1 MTARE
6 IIISDFLTQSIVLF
20 AAFLVIYPIR
30 RYLTVTHN
38 RAMTYAL
45 MTSLIYGLGSTYI
58 HLTFDV
64 SLIWLLV
71 LFSPFFF
78 YRIYRLVELEFL
90 KLLFVFSF
98 SSTLVAFPAVYT
110 RFLNAYLYPQL
121 ILGGHLSIN
130 VVLITIGWW
139 ILFSI
144 LYYFYLHKPYKWILE
159 RFNNK
164 KVLNIIWL
172 FPAIFTIILLYVN
185 PTSTQLADPIQ
196 FRLTL
201 RIVHFILAAFVFTL
215 FILYQVFKEII
226 FNETL
231 RNEKAILNLQ
241 VANFHKTMDYMD
253 ETRRI
258 RHDFRHHMATIYGLV
273 EDQKYQQAQ
282 DYVQQYLKSTS
293 GKMYQ
298 FTENNALNA
307 LLNYYYNKA
316 RDNNIKTKFNIHYP
330 ETSGI
335 SDVDICSIFGNLLEN
350 AVEANQHSSN
360 QQSIL
365 EVDLLYDHH
374 QLLTASIKN
383 NHQQQ
388 IKKQAGRFIST
399 KRNHV
404 SWGLRSVESLVNN
417 YNGTLLINHDETSF
431 EVKILIDGS
440 LTA

>member
-1 MTARE
+1 MTGRE

-45 MTSLIYGLGSTYI
+45 MTSLIYGLDSTYI

-98 SSTLVAFPAVYT
+98 SSTLVAFPAVYA

-273 EDQKYQQAQ
+273 EDRKYQKAQ

-350 AVEANQHSSN
+350 AVEANQHSSD

-440 LTA
+440 LIA

>member
-1 MTARE
+1 MTARD
-6 IIISDFLTQSIVLF
+6 IIISDYLTQSIVLF

-38 RAMTYAL
+38 RAMTYTL
-45 MTSLIYGLGSTYI
+45 MTSLVYGIVSTYL
-58 HLTFDV
+58 HHTFDV
-64 SLIWLLV
+64 SLIALLV

-78 YRIYRLVELEFL
+78 YRIYRLAELDIL

-98 SSTLVAFPAVYT
+98 SSTLVAFPAVYA
-110 RFLNAYLYPQL
+110 RFLNAYLYPEL
-121 ILGGHLSIN
+121 ILGDHLAIN

-139 ILFSI
+139 FLFSA

-159 RFNNK
+159 QFNNK

-172 FPAIFTIILLYVN
+172 FPAIFTTILLYVN
-185 PTSTQLADPIQ
+185 PTSSQLADAVQ
-196 FRLTL
+196 FRLTF
-201 RIVHFILAAFVFTL
+201 RIVHFILIAFVFTS

-241 VANFHKTMDYMD
+241 VVNFHKTMDYMD

-258 RHDFRHHMATIYGLV
+258 RHDFRHHMATISGLV
-273 EDQKYQQAQ
+273 EDHKYQQAQ
-282 DYVQQYLKSTS
+282 DYLQQYLKSTS
-293 GKMYQ
+293 GRMYQ

-316 RDNNIKTKFNIHYP
+316 RDKKVNTKFNIHYP
-330 ETSGI
+330 KISNI

-350 AVEANQHSSN
+350 AVEASQPNLEQTT
-360 QQSIL
+360 IL
-365 EVDLLYDHH
+365 EVDLLYDQNH
-374 QLLTASIKN
+374 LLTASIKN

-404 SWGLRSVESLVNN
+404 SWGLRSVESLVNS

-440 LTA
+440 LTT